1 MRAGG
6 RWCPWCQCWAIACAD
21 VAGHDIVWY
30 VATPPPRQRSVVG
43 TTLVAVFT
51 VLVILPVLVAM
62 LLAGLIGL
70 GGLLG

>member
-1 MRAGG
+1 
-6 RWCPWCQCWAIACAD
+6 